1 MRERVLITGAS
12 GFVGSHL
19 IEEALQNN
27 LEVFI
32 AVRKSSKIDHLRDLD
47 IQYIYPEFNNKETLK
62 KQLAEIK
69 PDYIIHAAGVTS
81 ARSETEYN
89 RINATYTFNLA
100 SAAYEAC
107 PDLKKFVLIGS
118 LASVGPL
125 NTLTG
130 TITEATPPH
139 PVTAYGRSKL
149 LAEEKLKT
157 VTGLNYTILRPTAV
171 YGPRDTGIFIFFK
184 QIVKGI
190 EPYIGKA
197 QQKLSFIYVKD
208 LAKASIKAL
217 YGGNNKTYNLSDG
230 NFYNRYEL
238 GTITKE
244 VLMLKTL
251 KFHLPV
257 NFVKM
262 IAAVSEKISSLS
274 NKAAVLNIEKLNEL
288 TAINWNCDI
297 EAAKSDLGFYPLYN
311 LQNGM
316 AETLKW
322 YKANKWL

>member
-1 MRERVLITGAS
+1 
-12 GFVGSHL
+12 
-19 IEEALQNN
+19 
-27 LEVFI
+27 
-32 AVRKSSKIDHLRDLD
+32 
-47 IQYIYPEFNNKETLK
+47 
-62 KQLAEIK
+62 
-69 PDYIIHAAGVTS
+69 
-81 ARSETEYN
+81 
-89 RINATYTFNLA
+89 
-100 SAAYEAC
+100 
-107 PDLKKFVLIGS
+107 
-118 LASVGPL
+118 
-125 NTLTG
+125 
-130 TITEATPPH
+130 
-139 PVTAYGRSKL
+139 
-149 LAEEKLKT
+149 
-157 VTGLNYTILRPTAV
+157 
-171 YGPRDTGIFIFFK
+171 
-184 QIVKGI
+184 VKGI

-238 GTITKE
+238 GTITKD

-311 LQNGM
+311 LQSGM